1 MRYIISRNPATV
13 KINKKIK
20 VSSRKDIDN
29 AVKRARN
36 SLRSW
41 IDTPLKTKIRIM
53 KKFANLILR
62 EQKEIS
68 KLITKEMGKPLGESE
83 STIPFISEF
92 INYYANNVESV
103 LKPQKVGSDIVIREP
118 VGIVAVITPW
128 NFPFYTSLD
137 IIIPALLTG
146 NTVVFKPSETTPLCG
161 IKIVNLL
168 ITAGIPKGVVNLV
181 IGADE
186 QGKYLVKNDVNMV
199 SFVGSSAAGKNIM
212 KNSAD
217 KLHHLC
223 LELGGK
229 DAAIICKD
237 VDLKKY
243 IKAIIFKAFRNCGQV
258 CNSIERLYVVK
269 DIADKFIKQAIK
281 EVKKIKVGPGL
292 EKGTIIGPLVNK
304 QQFNNFDNQIK
315 NAVKKGA
322 KVLYGGKSIKGLFYQ
337 PTILTNIKDNMKI
350 ANQETFGPVL
360 PIIIVK
366 DEKTAIKKANKSRFG
381 LTASVWTR
389 NIEKGKKY
397 ARLLDVGTVGI
408 NHHGGGGYKVPWG
421 GWKESGFGR
430 LGSKEGIK
438 QFTQTKT
445 IVINK

>member
-1 MRYIISRNPATV
+1 MKYITSINPATE
-13 KINKKIK
+13 KTINKKK
-20 VSSRKDIDN
+20 VSSKKDIDN

-41 IDTPLKTKIRIM
+41 IGTPIKTKIRIM
-53 KKFANLILR
+53 KKLANLILR

-92 INYYANNVESV
+92 INYYANNVESI
-103 LKPQKVGSDIVIREP
+103 LKPQKVGSDLVVREP
-118 VGIVAVITPW
+118 VGVVAVITPW
-128 NFPFYTSLD
+128 NFPFYVSLD
-137 IIIPALLTG
+137 AIIPALLTG

-168 ITAGIPKGVVNLV
+168 RKAGIPKGVVNLV

-186 QGKYLVKNDVNMV
+186 QGKYLVKSDINMV

-212 KNSAD
+212 KNSAN

-229 DAAIICKD
+229 DAAIVCKD
-237 VDLKKY
+237 VEIKKY
-243 IKAIIFKAFRNCGQV
+243 VKAIIFKAFRNCGQV

-269 DIADKFIKQAIK
+269 DIADKFIKEAIK
-281 EVKKIKVGPGL
+281 ELSKYKVGHGI

-315 NAVKKGA
+315 DAIKKGA
-322 KVLYGGKSIKGLFYQ
+322 KILYGGKPIKGLFYQ
-337 PTILTNIKDNMKI
+337 PTILINLKENMKI
-350 ANQETFGPVL
+350 MQKETFGPVL
-360 PIIIVK
+360 PIIVVK
-366 DEKTAIKKANKSRFG
+366 DEKEAIKRANKSRFG
-381 LTASVWTR
+381 LTASVWTK
-389 NIEKGKKY
+389 NLEKGKKY

-408 NHHGGGGYKVPWG
+408 NHHGSGGYTLPWG
-421 GWKESGFGR
+421 GWKDSGFGR
-430 LGSKEGIK
+430 TGSKEGIK